1 MPSLGFWVELTIGRR
16 LGVGEGGG
24 SEAPEKGT

>member
-16 LGVGEGGG
+16 LGAVCVGG